1 MSPLKKLLKHSI
13 KFAVLIL
20 SFLSITFKTGI
31 CYANNAGN
39 DPVAAQQ
46 LSGSDSG
53 KNNIRLSENQIKLLN
68 YLKDL
73 LKIRNYYIQVK
84 NLYGEG
90 TEPNA
95 FLEDVLTILNKVIYD
110 ESHGRHYLYTENQ
123 PMYKKGANVMIYTI
137 LYNVLN
143 IRETKFK
150 TIINDWDKF
159 PYIMVQHCCNNCI
172 EPRLYLGKASDGYH
186 YCFMLDYRNNGPH
199 GGLKL
204 FKLNIHTNPEW
215 PGRHITR
222 RHTYKG

>member
-1 MSPLKKLLKHSI
+1 M
-13 KFAVLIL
+13 KFTVLIL
-20 SFLSITFKTGI
+20 SFLIITFETGI

-39 DPVAAQQ
+39 DQTINPQETI
-46 LSGSDSG
+46 
-53 KNNIRLSENQIKLLN
+53 KNNEFENHPQLN
-68 YLKDL
+68 EDERDL
-73 LKIRNYYIQVK
+73 LKYLRELSRLKDYYTQVK
-84 NLYGEG
+84 NLYGEE

-150 TIINDWDKF
+150 TIINDWNKF

-186 YCFMLDYRNNGPH
+186 YCFMLDYRNNGPQ

-204 FKLNIHTNPEW
+204 FKLNIHTNP
-215 PGRHITR
+215 
-222 RHTYKG
+222 